1 MSELTK
7 PDLRTAAR
15 IANRALNNREYDD
28 GAVVLESLP
37 LALFVELTKNCNLH
51 CPICRPKLA
60 YDAAFNMP
68 MELFERVAA
77 ELFPTATLVD
87 LRGWGES
94 VLLRNFDRFIEIAAS
109 YRPQLRLVT
118 NGQINRPAV
127 WDRLMAAHAIVVAS
141 CDAASPELFATL
153 RAGGTMERFRSCVQ
167 SLVRRRDA
175 HGAPRENV
183 VLTCVASPHN
193 LQELSDVVALAA
205 ELDVAKVILFPVQT
219 NHEAGA
225 PEQGETWSMA
235 QHERELAIAYERAIE
250 RGRTEGVIVQLGAAP
265 TEGLALPELVKP
277 VPCMHPWSYAY
288 VDHRGNVG
296 FCDHLIGEPKHVFES
311 VLDKPFAEIWNGPD
325 FVQLRTAHRGGTL
338 PDRFAECRWCYRQR
352 YVDFEERF
360 HDKYATRRV
369 ATDARR
375 TLLAISPTRPS

>member
-1 MSELTK
+1 
-7 PDLRTAAR
+7 
-15 IANRALNNREYDD
+15 
-28 GAVVLESLP
+28 
-37 LALFVELTKNCNLH
+37 
-51 CPICRPKLA
+51 
-60 YDAAFNMP
+60 
-68 MELFERVAA
+68 
-77 ELFPTATLVD
+77 
-87 LRGWGES
+87 
-94 VLLRNFDRFIEIAAS
+94 
-109 YRPQLRLVT
+109 
-118 NGQINRPAV
+118 
-127 WDRLMAAHAIVVAS
+127 
-141 CDAASPELFATL
+141 
-153 RAGGTMERFRSCVQ
+153 
-167 SLVRRRDA
+167 
-175 HGAPRENV
+175 
-183 VLTCVASPHN
+183 
-193 LQELSDVVALAA
+193 
-205 ELDVAKVILFPVQT
+205 
-219 NHEAGA
+219 
-225 PEQGETWSMA
+225 
-235 QHERELAIAYERAIE
+235 
-250 RGRTEGVIVQLGAAP
+250 VQLGAAP